1 MPHLQCPD
9 LSNDSFLS
17 RLKHTL
23 YCQLHAFNDDSKFT
37 KSRKVLT
44 RAILYGLASLIVI
57 QLDLFGLSSK
67 SDEAFRDFLY
77 RVSAPLYDD
86 VARDDIVVVLL
97 TEEGTEK
104 LHTEKLVQPDGSKRS
119 VFDANEWPITYRD
132 HGEILSTILNYEPRS
147 VFVDI
152 YFRQERSLDDS
163 ADEFLNFTSD
173 MSGLFDV
180 NVYFAGGYPTSV
192 ETNSGKYQHTDFQN
206 KISSM
211 FEMPINGWYGVK
223 NTYPLSINN
232 QLTAASKLYQDACLG
247 VDPLDSCNENMVEIS
262 RATQAISVLWGA
274 YPPSKSMNT
283 IKNDCD
289 YSYLKDLRTGV
300 FGDNSG
306 AKCPFHQVIFASHLK
321 IKHLNGDFEELDE
334 LLNNKI
340 VLYSADYLGLGDY
353 VDSPVHGNLPGVHFH
368 AMALDN
374 LISLGN
380 NYIKS
385 SLDQT
390 AKLLHLLAL
399 LIIPFILSLI
409 AVLWNPGKLVR
420 LGSSVVLVLIYS
432 AFSLFALKLEPIYA
446 ISMFQG
452 LAITIISIDSFIES
466 SKKESMGFLIRVSNF
481 NKLGGSKPC
490 CPTSEN

>member
-1 MPHLQCPD
+1 MPLLKSSD
-9 LSNDSFLS
+9 DSHQRCIS
-17 RLKHTL
+17 RLKLFL
-23 YCQLHAFNDDSKFT
+23 YPQLHAFKTDGNWT
-37 KSRKVLT
+37 KARKVFT
-44 RAILYGLASLIVI
+44 RAIIYGLVSLLVI

-67 SDEAFRDFLY
+67 SDEAFRDVLY
-77 RVSAPLYDD
+77 RVSAPLYED
-86 VARDDIVVVLL
+86 VAREDIVVVLL
-97 TEEGTEK
+97 TEDGTEK
-104 LHTEKLVQPDGSKRS
+104 LHTEKLVQPDGSKRTI
-119 VFDANEWPITYRD
+119 FDANEWPITYRD

-152 YFRQERSLDDS
+152 YFRQERSLDES
-163 ADEFLNFTSD
+163 SDEFLNYVSD
-173 MSGLFDV
+173 MSSLFDV

-206 KISSM
+206 KINSM
-211 FEMPINGWYGVK
+211 FEMPINGWYGEK

-232 QLTAASKLYQDACLG
+232 QLTAAAKLYQDACLG
-247 VDPLDSCNENMVEIS
+247 VLPLDGCNENKVDIS
-262 RATQAISVLWGA
+262 RPAPAISVLWGA

-289 YSYLKDLRTGV
+289 YSYFKDLKTGV
-300 FGDNSG
+300 LGDNSG

-321 IKHLNGDFEELDE
+321 IKHLNGEFEELNE

-340 VLYSADYLGLGDY
+340 VLYSVDYLGLGDY

-374 LISLGN
+374 LISLGDS
-380 NYIKS
+380 YIKS
-385 SLDQT
+385 SLDHA

-399 LIIPFILSLI
+399 LIIPFSLSLI
-409 AVLWNPGKLVR
+409 AVLFNPGKIVR
-420 LGSSVVLVLIYS
+420 ILSSGGLVLIYC

-446 ISMFQG
+446 FSMFQG
-452 LAITIISIDSFIES
+452 LALAIISLDSFIDS
-466 SKKESMGFLIRVSNF
+466 CKNESMGFLIRVSKL

-490 CPTSEN
+490 SLTSEK